1 MPSRRN
7 ALGRLA
13 GRLRRCSLHG
23 NNIVGSLGA
32 LGALATASMGD
43 DDDADAASSEDD
55 DECDVY

>member
-1 MPSRRN
+1 VPSRRN

-32 LGALATASMGD
+32 LGALATASKG
-43 DDDADAASSEDD
+43 DDADAASSADE
-55 DECDVY
+55 DECDV